1 MKRLFA
7 SSFPGSAWERAAL
20 EAPPLDLW
28 QSAASRQS
36 LAISAFPGRAW
47 ERAWWLALGLT
58 ICATITGGSRAWA
71 LDSTPDEFAGK
82 GTWNAPAA
90 SAVQQQLND
99 WLDGRSADAA
109 AREQVKSFWPDAA
122 EPIEPEEQLDRV
134 VASFAVVDE
143 RAANLIK
150 LCSAPKQA
158 PHLPDLAWLA
168 EEGTPAFE
176 RNNLRLYLA
185 RWLVRNRLFDEGLAQ
200 LESLE
205 PDQVVDPAGLL
216 FYQAVVYQRM
226 LKKQP
231 GLASLGRLLEKPND
245 IPKRYASLAKLLQ
258 ADLEQ
263 LEDDSLDHIAR
274 RMDDVERRLDLGRAG
289 PKTREVEDGVIKSL
303 DKLIKEL
310 EDQAAAAAAAAAA
323 QGTIRSA
330 SPAQDSRPMGGKGPG
345 QVAKKD
351 IGDQSGWGNLPPKQ
365 RQEALQQIGKDF
377 PAHYRDM
384 IEQYFRKLASEEKQP

>member
-1 MKRLFA
+1 MK
-7 SSFPGSAWERAAL
+7 
-20 EAPPLDLW
+20 
-28 QSAASRQS
+28 
-36 LAISAFPGRAW
+36 
-47 ERAWWLALGLT
+47 WWLALRLI
-58 ICATITGGSRAWA
+58 ICTAITGSSITWA
-71 LDSTPDEFAGK
+71 LDSPRDEFAGK

-90 SAVQQQLND
+90 SAVQQQLSD
-99 WLDGRSADAA
+99 WLNGRSADAA
-109 AREQVKSFWPDAA
+109 AREQVKSLWANADEVTGPD
-122 EPIEPEEQLDRV
+122 EQLDRLA
-134 VASFAVVDE
+134 ASFAVVDE
-143 RAANLIK
+143 RAADLVK
-150 LCSAPKQA
+150 LCSVPKQA
-158 PHLPDLAWLA
+158 PHLPDFAWLA
-168 EEGTPAFE
+168 EEATPAFE
-176 RNNLRLYLA
+176 RNNLRLYFA
-185 RWLVRNRLFDEGLAQ
+185 RWLVRNRLFDEALGQ

-263 LEDDSLDHIAR
+263 LKDDSLDHIAR

-310 EDQAAAAAAAAAA
+310 EDQAAAAAAASAA
-323 QGTIRSA
+323 QNTIRSA
-330 SPAQDSRPMGGKGPG
+330 SPAQDSRPMEGKGAG

-351 IGDQSGWGNLPPKQ
+351 IGNQSGWGDLPPKQ

-384 IEQYFRKLASEEKQP
+384 IEQYFRKLASEDT